1 MDTHTITAPFRETV
15 LALRGPCES
24 QRGSVEILE
33 IQLVMILVPKN
44 SVAFVLFYLYEFYQ
58 PFKTKADI
66 IQKWCQRE
74 MRTHPSSLV

>member
-1 MDTHTITAPFRETV
+1 MDTRTITAPFRETA
-15 LALRGPCES
+15 LALWGPCET

-44 SVAFVLFYLYEFYQ
+44 SVAFVSFCLYEFYQ

-66 IQKWCQRE
+66 IQKWCQSAIRE
-74 MRTHPSSLV
+74 PILAP